1 MLYSSKIFRDSK
13 INSFGIFLAL
23 LSGNRST
30 QNLIESCPK
39 LLSMFV
45 CKFEK
50 GKSCKHFAFISD
62 RRSATHDTELPT
74 KLNAIVI
81 ILVNCNISN

>member
-1 MLYSSKIFRDSK
+1 VLYSSNTFRDSK

-50 GKSCKHFAFISD
+50 VKVASILRLLVIGGVLHMTLSCQQNSMQ
-62 RRSATHDTELPT
+62 
-74 KLNAIVI
+74 
-81 ILVNCNISN
+81 